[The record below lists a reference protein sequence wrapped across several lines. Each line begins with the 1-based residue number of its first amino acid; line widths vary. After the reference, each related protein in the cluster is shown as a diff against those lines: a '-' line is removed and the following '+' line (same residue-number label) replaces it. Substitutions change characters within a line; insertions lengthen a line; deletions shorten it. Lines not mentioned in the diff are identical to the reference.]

1 MLRSFLNLGAASAWM
16 VVGRATGMVW
26 TLLLIGTLG
35 FGDFGMY
42 ASAYALAAI
51 LSAPVENIFLV
62 RCVRVGVDQF
72 EGERST
78 RAVIGIALVIAG
90 ALVYAVSFFVGF
102 ALLVAGAEMIFNA
115 YKSAA
120 MREGRP
126 HQIMRMDAF
135 RQVSS
140 IALAA
145 GYLFAAGGAATLQIA
160 CLVYLAPY
168 LLVFVLTARICI
180 GHGLRSPGTWREHGT
195 LIVDALVLSLYL
207 QGDILLLGLVA
218 DEHVVGV
225 YSFASQLALAASIV
239 GQLYGQQF
247 AATMRERPSDPLAGP
262 PLRPTIAL
270 GTIMTIGTIGVALIL
285 LLIPTYHEMALV
297 LLVIAPFAGMR
308 SITNTWVTA
317 LYVRRVDFGRIRANA
332 FALLLRLATLLLLV
346 AWGLDGAVSA
356 ALAAVIGEVLLVT
369 LFAPLV
375 RPPAA
380 PEDPHA
386 NS

>member
-16 VVGRATGMVW
+16 IVGRATGMLW

-35 FGDFGMY
+35 FGDFGAY

-62 RCVRVGVDQF
+62 RCVRVGADQF

-78 RAVIGIALVIAG
+78 RALIGAALVAAG
-90 ALVYAVSFFVGF
+90 ALVYAFSFFVGF

-115 YKSAA
+115 YKSVA

-126 HQIMRMDAF
+126 HAIMRADAI

-145 GYLFAAGGAATLQIA
+145 GYLFAAGDTATLGIA

-168 LLVFVLTARICI
+168 LVVFAVTTRMCI
-180 GHGLRSPGTWREHGT
+180 GHGLRSPGGWREHGT

-207 QGDILLLGLVA
+207 QGDILLLGIVA
-218 DEHVVGV
+218 DDHVVGV
-225 YSFASQLALAASIV
+225 YSFASQLALAASTV

-247 AATMRERPSDPLAGP
+247 AVAIRERPADPLAGP
-262 PLRPTIAL
+262 PLRPTLAL
-270 GTIMTIGTIGVALIL
+270 GAVITVGAVGVGLVL
-285 LLIPTYHEMALV
+285 LLIPEYREMAIT

-317 LYVRRVDFGRIRANA
+317 LYVRGVDVGRIRANTL
-332 FALLLRLATLLLLV
+332 ALVLRLAVLLLLV
-346 AWGLDGAVSA
+346 AWHLDGAVSA
-356 ALAAVIGEVLLVT
+356 ALAAVIGEGLLVS
-369 LFAPLV
+369 LFAPLMRV
-375 RPPAA
+375 PSA
-380 PEDPHA
+380 PGERHA
-386 NS
+386 DG